1 MSALDN
7 DNDFSGAAGPDP
19 TNPEAVA
26 RALHDGLAAVAA
38 AGTLDELKAAR
49 IAHDGDRAP
58 LALASGKIGALPREN
73 RAEAGRRVGAARGQL
88 REAIRQRQAVLEAE
102 RDRQVLITEAVDVTL
117 PGGRLPPG
125 ARHPVTML
133 ADRLSDVFVAMGYEV
148 AEGPEVEAEWYNFDA
163 LNMLPDHPARDA
175 QDSIFIARA
184 DEAPGQP
191 RADEAPGQPRADEA
205 PGQHSPAGPGRKSG
219 MVLRTQTSPV
229 QIRSM
234 LTRPLPLYV
243 VSPGRCYRHDPLDAT
258 HSPVFHQIEGLAVD
272 EGLTMADLRGAIQA
286 FVDAMFGMGLR
297 TRFRPDYFPFTEPSG
312 DVSMECHVCRGASA
326 KPGGDPC
333 RVCKSQGWIEI
344 AGCGMVN
351 PRVLVACGI
360 DPDRYSGF
368 AFGLGIERSLMIAHG
383 LTEIRDAVEGDVRFS
398 LAFGMEI

>member
-1 MSALDN
+1 MSAPN
-7 DNDFSGAAGPDP
+7 KNYPSGGSGGSSPRTSAVRATASLAPD
-19 TNPEAVA
+19 EVA
-26 RALHDGLAAVAA
+26 RVLDEALAAVAA

-58 LALASGKIGALPREN
+58 LSLASAEIGALPPEA
-73 RAEAGRRVGAARGQL
+73 RAEAGRRVGAARGRL
-88 REAIRQRQAVLEAE
+88 REAVRERQAQLEAE
-102 RDRQVLITEAVDVTL
+102 RDRQVLVTEAVDVTL
-117 PGGRLPPG
+117 PWDQVTPG
-125 ARHPVTML
+125 ARHPVTTL

-163 LNMLPDHPARDA
+163 LNIPPDHPAREM
-175 QDSIFIARA
+175 QDTIFIKGKDGA
-184 DEAPGQP
+184 
-191 RADEAPGQPRADEA
+191 
-205 PGQHSPAGPGRKSG
+205 KSG
-219 MVLRTQTSPV
+219 LVLRTHTSPV

-243 VSPGRCYRHDPLDAT
+243 VSPGRCYRQDPLDAT

-272 EGLTMADLRGAIQA
+272 EGLTMADLRGAIQS
-286 FVDAMFGMGLR
+286 FVDAMFGVGLR

-312 DVSMECHVCRGASA
+312 DVSMECHICRGASA

-333 RVCKSQGWIEI
+333 RVCRSQGWIEI

-368 AFGLGIERSLMIAHG
+368 AFGLGIERSLVIAHG

-398 LAFGMEI
+398 RAFGMEI

>member
-1 MSALDN
+1 MSAENEN
-7 DNDFSGAAGPDP
+7 DQPAPRGPED
-19 TNPEAVA
+19 VA
-26 RALHDGLAAVAA
+26 RALDEALAAVAA

-49 IAHDGDRAP
+49 LAHDGDRSP
-58 LALASGKIGALPREN
+58 LALASAGIGALPPQD
-73 RAEAGRRVGAARGQL
+73 RAEAGRRVGAARAQV
-88 REAIRQRQAVLEAE
+88 REAIKQRQAYLEAE

-117 PGGRLPPG
+117 PDDRIPPG

-175 QDSIFIARA
+175 QDTIFI
-184 DEAPGQP
+184 E
-191 RADEAPGQPRADEA
+191 
-205 PGQHSPAGPGRKSG
+205 SPAGPEVKSG

-243 VSPGRCYRHDPLDAT
+243 VSPGRTYRHDPLDAT

-286 FVDAMFGMGLR
+286 FVDAMFGVGLR

-333 RVCKSQGWIEI
+333 RVCRSQGWIEI

-383 LTEIRDAVEGDVRFS
+383 LTEIRDAVDGDVRFS
-398 LAFGMEI
+398 RAFGMEI

>member
-1 MSALDN
+1 MSAPN
-7 DNDFSGAAGPDP
+7 KSYDP
-19 TNPEAVA
+19 KAVA
-26 RALHDGLAAVAA
+26 SLAPDEVARVLDEALAAVAA
-38 AGTLDELKAAR
+38 AGTLDELKTAR

-58 LALASGKIGALPREN
+58 LSLASAEIGALPPQA
-73 RAEAGRRVGAARGQL
+73 RAEAGRRVGAARSRL
-88 REAIRQRQAVLEAE
+88 REALRERQVQLEAE
-102 RDRQVLITEAVDVTL
+102 RDRQVLVTEAVDVTL
-117 PGGRLPPG
+117 PWDQIPPG
-125 ARHPVTML
+125 ARHPVTTL

-163 LNMLPDHPARDA
+163 LNIPPDHPAREM
-175 QDSIFIARA
+175 QDTIFIK
-184 DEAPGQP
+184 GQ
-191 RADEAPGQPRADEA
+191 DGQTGA
-205 PGQHSPAGPGRKSG
+205 KSG
-219 MVLRTQTSPV
+219 LVLRTHTSPV

-243 VSPGRCYRHDPLDAT
+243 VSPGRTYRQDPLDAT
-258 HSPVFHQIEGLAVD
+258 HSPVFHQIEGLAID
-272 EGLTMADLRGAIQA
+272 EGLTMADLRGAIQS
-286 FVDAMFGMGLR
+286 FVDAMFGVGLR

-312 DVSMECHVCRGASA
+312 DVSMECHICRGASA

-333 RVCKSQGWIEI
+333 RVCRSQGWIEI

-368 AFGLGIERSLMIAHG
+368 AFGLGIERSLVIAHG

-398 LAFGMEI
+398 RAFGMEI

>member
-1 MSALDN
+1 MSAENEN
-7 DNDFSGAAGPDP
+7 DQPAPLA
-19 TNPEAVA
+19 PEDLA
-26 RALHDGLAAVAA
+26 RALDAALAAVAA
-38 AGTLDELKAAR
+38 AGTLDELKMAR
-49 IAHDGDRAP
+49 LAHDGDRSP
-58 LALASGKIGALPREN
+58 LALASAGIGALPPQA
-73 RAEAGRRVGAARGQL
+73 RAEAGRRVGAARTQV
-88 REAIRQRQAVLEAE
+88 REAIKQRQAQLEAQ
-102 RDRQVLITEAVDVTL
+102 RDQQVLITEAVDVTL
-117 PGGRLPPG
+117 PGGRVPPG

-175 QDSIFIARA
+175 QDTIFI
-184 DEAPGQP
+184 Q
-191 RADEAPGQPRADEA
+191 
-205 PGQHSPAGPGRKSG
+205 SPAGGGSGGSSPPSQQSPGRPSG

-229 QIRSM
+229 QIRAM
-234 LTRPLPLYV
+234 LTRPVPLYV
-243 VSPGRCYRHDPLDAT
+243 VSPGRTYRHDALDAT
-258 HSPVFHQIEGLAVD
+258 HSPIFHQIEGLAVG

-286 FVDAMFGMGLR
+286 FVDAMFGVGLR

-312 DVSMECHVCRGASA
+312 DVSMECHICRGASA

-333 RVCKSQGWIEI
+333 RVCRSQGWIEI

-383 LTEIRDAVEGDVRFS
+383 LTEIRDAVDGDVRFS
-398 LAFGMEI
+398 RAFGMEI

>member
-1 MSALDN
+1 MSAENEN
-7 DNDFSGAAGPDP
+7 DQPAPVGP
-19 TNPEAVA
+19 EEVA
-26 RALHDGLAAVAA
+26 RALDEALAAVGAA
-38 AGTLDELKAAR
+38 STLDKLKAAR
-49 IAHDGDRAP
+49 LAHDGDRSP
-58 LALASGKIGALPREN
+58 LALASAGIGALPPQA
-73 RAEAGRRVGAARGQL
+73 RAEAGRRVGAARAQL
-88 REAIRQRQAVLEAE
+88 REAIKQRQAQLETE
-102 RDRQVLITEAVDVTL
+102 RDQQVLITEAVDVTL
-117 PGGRLPPG
+117 PGGRVPPG

-148 AEGPEVEAEWYNFDA
+148 AEGPEAEAEWYNFDA

-175 QDSIFIARA
+175 QDTIFIARA
-184 DEAPGQP
+184 DEAPGQ
-191 RADEAPGQPRADEA
+191 Q
-205 PGQHSPAGPGRKSG
+205 SPAGPEVKSG
-219 MVLRTQTSPV
+219 IVLRTQTSPV

-243 VSPGRCYRHDPLDAT
+243 VSPGRTYRHDALDAT
-258 HSPVFHQIEGLAVD
+258 HSPIFHQIEGLAVD

-286 FVDAMFGMGLR
+286 FVDAMFGVGLR

-333 RVCKSQGWIEI
+333 RVCRSQGWIEI

-383 LTEIRDAVEGDVRFS
+383 LTEIRDAVDGDVRFS
-398 LAFGMEI
+398 RAFGMEI

>member
-1 MSALDN
+1 MSAHDIDN
-7 DNDFSGAAGPDP
+7 TPSGAAALDP
-19 TNPEAVA
+19 TAPEAVA
-26 RALHDGLAAVAA
+26 RALDEALAAVAA

-58 LALASGKIGALPREN
+58 LALANGQIGALPGEE
-73 RAEAGRRVGAARGQL
+73 RAEAGRRVGAARSEL
-88 REAIRQRQAVLEAE
+88 REAIRQRQAQLEAE

-117 PGGRLPPG
+117 PSGRVPPG

-148 AEGPEVEAEWYNFDA
+148 AEGPEAEAEWYNFDA

-175 QDSIFIARA
+175 QDTIFI
-184 DEAPGQP
+184 Q
-191 RADEAPGQPRADEA
+191 
-205 PGQHSPAGPGRKSG
+205 SPEGPGRESG
-219 MVLRTQTSPV
+219 VVLRTQTSPV
-229 QIRSM
+229 QIRAM

-243 VSPGRCYRHDPLDAT
+243 VSPGRVYRHDPLDAT
-258 HSPVFHQIEGLAVD
+258 HLPAFHQIEGLAVD

-333 RVCKSQGWIEI
+333 RVCRSQGWIEI

-368 AFGLGIERSLMIAHG
+368 AFGLGIERSLMIANG
-383 LTEIRDAVEGDVRFS
+383 LTEIRDAFDGDVRFS
-398 LAFGMEI
+398 RAFGMEI

>member
-1 MSALDN
+1 MSAENENDQPVPLGPGEVAGALD
-7 DNDFSGAAGPDP
+7 
-19 TNPEAVA
+19 EA
-26 RALHDGLAAVAA
+26 LAAVAA
-38 AGTLDELKAAR
+38 ARTLDELKAAR
-49 IAHDGDRAP
+49 LAHDGDRSP
-58 LALASGKIGALPREN
+58 LAQASAGIGALPPQA
-73 RAEAGRRVGAARGQL
+73 RAEAGRRVGAARAQV
-88 REAIRQRQAVLEAE
+88 REAIKQRQAQLEAE

-117 PGGRLPPG
+117 PGGRVPPG

-133 ADRLSDVFVAMGYEV
+133 ADRLSDVFLAMGYEV
-148 AEGPEVEAEWYNFDA
+148 AEGPEAEAEWYNFDA

-175 QDSIFIARA
+175 QDTIFIARA
-184 DEAPGQP
+184 DEAPGRQ
-191 RADEAPGQPRADEA
+191 
-205 PGQHSPAGPGRKSG
+205 SPAGPGVKSG
-219 MVLRTQTSPV
+219 VVLRTQTSPV
-229 QIRSM
+229 QIRAM
-234 LTRPLPLYV
+234 LTRPVPLYV
-243 VSPGRCYRHDPLDAT
+243 VIPGRTYRHDALDAT
-258 HSPVFHQIEGLAVD
+258 HSPIFHQIEGLAVD

-286 FVDAMFGMGLR
+286 FVDAMFGVGLR

-333 RVCKSQGWIEI
+333 RVCRSQGWIEI

-383 LTEIRDAVEGDVRFS
+383 LTEIRDAVDGDVRFS
-398 LAFGMEI
+398 RAFGMEI

>member
-1 MSALDN
+1 MSAPNKSYDPRGVAALAPDELARVLD
-7 DNDFSGAAGPDP
+7 
-19 TNPEAVA
+19 EA
-26 RALHDGLAAVAA
+26 LAAVAA
-38 AGTLDELKAAR
+38 AGTLEELKAAR

-58 LALASGKIGALPREN
+58 LSLASAEIGALPPEA
-73 RAEAGRRVGAARGQL
+73 RAEAGRRVGAARGRL
-88 REAIRQRQAVLEAE
+88 REALRERQVQLEAE
-102 RDRQVLITEAVDVTL
+102 RDRRVLLTEAVDVTL
-117 PGGRLPPG
+117 PGSRIPAG

-163 LNMLPDHPARDA
+163 LNIPPDHPAREM
-175 QDSIFIARA
+175 QDTIFV
-184 DEAPGQP
+184 Q
-191 RADEAPGQPRADEA
+191 
-205 PGQHSPAGPGRKSG
+205 SPAGPDVKSG

-234 LTRPLPLYV
+234 LSRPLPLYV

-272 EGLTMADLRGAIQA
+272 EGLTMADLRGAIQS
-286 FVDAMFGMGLR
+286 FVDAMFGVGLR

-312 DVSMECHVCRGASA
+312 DVSMECHICRGASA

-368 AFGLGIERSLMIAHG
+368 AFGLGIERSLMIGHG
-383 LTEIRDAVEGDVRFS
+383 LGEMRDAVEGDVRFS
-398 LAFGMEI
+398 RAFGMEI